1 MRVNNQTS
9 SWGGGEEEAAVGE
22 MKGTLGKTNPVQKV
36 KGVKKK
42 TKQKDEM

>member
-36 KGVKKK
+36 KGVKKNK
-42 TKQKDEM
+42 AER